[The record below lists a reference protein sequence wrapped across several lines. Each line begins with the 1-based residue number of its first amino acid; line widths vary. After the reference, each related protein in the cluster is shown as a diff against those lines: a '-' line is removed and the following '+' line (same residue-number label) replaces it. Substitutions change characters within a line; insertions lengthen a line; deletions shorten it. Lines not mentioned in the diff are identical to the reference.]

1 MAARLSFQLDQCQRR
16 FLFSAI
22 SSDLEKSL
30 QQKIESLQGRVVLPI
45 TNSFSSLCTHV
56 IAQEFSPTE
65 KVLGALAGGKW
76 LLTVSYI
83 QDSYK
88 KGYWLSEEDYEYTNF
103 NKVAAYHRC
112 NWELRNCGLYEGW
125 KVLVVMGCPRITRT
139 FNRILAAGGAE
150 IASKKDTTD
159 VDFVITKKDLMKYAQ
174 AMVNS
179 FVPLVDV
186 TYVKD
191 TLLFRNDP
199 ADLKKCDLR
208 HQHDFEIPSKSAAT
222 TSYHSKSDYKAQGYC
237 ASPRKPAADT
247 LQAKRKETCIQ
258 TKQTTMTQFLKPS
271 IKEVNKISKEKED
284 KNLPVTNSAAMQYT
298 QPKSICEGQ
307 PKVKSVNVEP
317 LPLTTHHFK
326 LRGCSVIVEK
336 LVCKNY
342 PNLLVKDPNP
352 KAVMKSKNLAME
364 HSLTNHVLTEE
375 NEAAPLTS
383 SQCNTV
389 FSSEIKK
396 RAVPSMSRECSPA
409 SLPEL
414 KKGKV
419 LPKTPSFTITK
430 SHAKKAILNF
440 LRTRGCL
447 NEVCCTNLCLIPTES
462 TESESCTRETITQQD
477 SFTPDE
483 PREMTK
489 MEINLYTCF
498 LAPELHDQELD
509 IHGLDFLLDQLSSYL
524 YPPPAIMGSLL
535 RDLILETPSRIVHSR
550 ALRVAYRVLS
560 LHPPATTK
568 MRKYYLRLLEK
579 AVQEKAS
586 GNYIAWTF
594 IQRIIHCAL
603 KDSDKTVPSPDTQEN
618 EGLDGATK
626 ALDLLEFLITLI
638 IEDIKNSPYG
648 KAVQELLTWY
658 IFWGPS
664 RTCNVLTLPV
674 KQLLQLWI
682 SQETP
687 VALRRPLAHLV
698 TIVLELMWKFSGDP
712 LVPVT
717 TLPDT
722 LAAMG
727 KEIQIC
733 CKGFSFEERLEALR
747 GLPNPWVQCIVS
759 SVLLQ
764 EAIQCPRIISLA
776 SIVDLFYSTTSNS
789 KNSAIYKPEYT
800 KQVSNNLSHKENEES
815 PVAHRDSLPN
825 LNRRNSKYNSLTP
838 NIYAADFK
846 QKRMPLHDAV
856 IANKVESV
864 KSLLDYG
871 GEDLLRTRTRDG
883 KTALDLAPTKE
894 MFRLLMK
901 YKGNSASCI
910 PRSISPTMEDQKY
923 HRELLVTLANCYL
936 EVSGNRYIYYTITKC
951 IYKVAKENLKKEKT
965 EETDMDDDECQVVD
979 KKMEKEI
986 TQKRTSQY
994 LTLTENESLGNL
1006 SELEENAVI
1015 RVYKG
1020 IQVDKE
1026 VLKKRPLQNSAP
1038 VKKVDARLVF
1048 RTLCL

>member
-298 QPKSICEGQ
+298 QPKSICE
-307 PKVKSVNVEP
+307 
-317 LPLTTHHFK
+317 
-326 LRGCSVIVEK
+326 
-336 LVCKNY
+336 
-342 PNLLVKDPNP
+342 
-352 KAVMKSKNLAME
+352 
-364 HSLTNHVLTEE
+364 EE

-825 LNRRNSKYNSLTP
+825 LNRRNSKC
-838 NIYAADFK
+838 
-846 QKRMPLHDAV
+846 
-856 IANKVESV
+856 
-864 KSLLDYG
+864 
-871 GEDLLRTRTRDG
+871 EDLLRTRTRDG

>member
-88 KGYWLSEEDYEYTNF
+88 KGCWLNEEDYEYTNF

-237 ASPRKPAADT
+237 ASPRKPATDT
-247 LQAKRKETCIQ
+247 LQAKRKQTCIK
-258 TKQTTMTQFLKPS
+258 TKQTTMTQFLKPT

-298 QPKSICEGQ
+298 QPKSIC
-307 PKVKSVNVEP
+307 K
-317 LPLTTHHFK
+317 
-326 LRGCSVIVEK
+326 
-336 LVCKNY
+336 
-342 PNLLVKDPNP
+342 
-352 KAVMKSKNLAME
+352 
-364 HSLTNHVLTEE
+364 EE
-375 NEAAPLTS
+375 SEAAPLTS

-414 KKGKV
+414 KKGRV

-447 NEVCCTNLCLIPTES
+447 NEVCCTNLFLIPTEN
-462 TESESCTRETITQQD
+462 TESESRTRETITQQD

-560 LHPPATTK
+560 LHPPTTTK

-586 GNYIAWTF
+586 GNYIVWTF
-594 IQRIIHCAL
+594 IQRVIHCAL

-648 KAVQELLTWY
+648 KAVQELLTWN

-664 RTCNVLTLPV
+664 RTCNVVTLPV

-733 CKGFSFEERLEALR
+733 CKGLSFEERLEALR

-825 LNRRNSKYNSLTP
+825 FNRRNSKC
-838 NIYAADFK
+838 
-846 QKRMPLHDAV
+846 
-856 IANKVESV
+856 
-864 KSLLDYG
+864 
-871 GEDLLRTRTRDG
+871 EDLLRTRTRDG
-883 KTALDLAPTKE
+883 KTAFDLAPTKE

-910 PRSISPTMEDQKY
+910 PRSISPNMEDQKY

-951 IYKVAKENLKKEKT
+951 IYKVAKENFKKEKT